1 MDLTTST
8 LQLVG
13 LMSFMPRSRHK
24 RESIIQEIRRND
36 AAKIITV
43 FFCATTILKLAD
55 HNESLTCT

>member
-36 AAKIITV
+36 AAKIVTV
-43 FFCATTILKLAD
+43 FFCATTILK
-55 HNESLTCT
+55 TC